1 MLEDYWL
8 ETEKNMYLTI
18 LISLSFALY
27 ISTMVALNVIRSKF
41 AWYVINHPQ
50 WMPYLNKLGDG
61 RLFETVV
68 HNSAA
73 RHIITN
79 NGCTVWEQLLDLP
92 TTMVAPSWN
101 NYIFPFPAF
110 SYLLLDQL
118 DLTTTMVALMQRSR
132 FHPSL
137 AFSRLLETIWQDLST
152 YSNPLC
158 SMSTSV
164 FWHLKQYLHFQ
175 FNLWSQEVPEEI

>member
-1 MLEDYWL
+1 M
-8 ETEKNMYLTI
+8 NMYLTI
-18 LISLSFALY
+18 IIRHSFALY

-50 WMPYLNKLGDG
+50 WMPYLNKLEDG

-68 HNSAA
+68 RNNAA
-73 RHIITN
+73 WHIITN
-79 NGCTVWEQLLDLP
+79 TGCTVWEQLLDLP
-92 TTMVAPSWN
+92 
-101 NYIFPFPAF
+101 
-110 SYLLLDQL
+110 
-118 DLTTTMVALMQRSR
+118 TTMVALMQRSR

-137 AFSRLLETIWQDLST
+137 AFSRLLETIWPDLST

-158 SMSTSV
+158 SISTSV

-175 FNLWSQEVPEEI
+175 FNLWSQEVPEDSFCFENISIWLSVSNS